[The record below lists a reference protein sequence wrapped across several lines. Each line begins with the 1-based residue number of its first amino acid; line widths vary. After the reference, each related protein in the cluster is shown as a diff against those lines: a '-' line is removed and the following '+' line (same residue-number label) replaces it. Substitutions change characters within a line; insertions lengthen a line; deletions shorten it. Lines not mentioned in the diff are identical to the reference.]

1 MSINVW
7 DFGAADDDPVGRL
20 VDGLGLASGERSG
33 QEPIAI
39 ARVMAE
45 ARRPGADGLVWAA
58 VALRLL
64 AGSAEPS
71 AIGDMATWRRVVA
84 NLDQAAWF
92 AAAGPDAKALYDA
105 VIEQVLADHAC
116 TGLRPTMSEVLGRI
130 AALPAPVVVAG
141 VLDFTAGF
149 FDNAESAALA
159 PAFVEVVEAQA
170 AARGRAVDAP
180 R

>member
-1 MSINVW
+1 MSEDIW
-7 DFGAADDDPVGRL
+7 GLAAADDDLVGRL
-20 VDGLGLASGERSG
+20 VNELGLTLDGHAGP
-33 QEPIAI
+33 EPGVRG
-39 ARVMAE
+39 RVMAE
-45 ARRPGADGLVWAA
+45 ANRPGADGLVCAV

-64 AGSAEPS
+64 AGGADPS
-71 AIGDMATWRRVVA
+71 AIGDVATWKRVA
-84 NLDQAAWF
+84 ASLDRAAWF
-92 AAAGPDAKALYDA
+92 AAAGTEARALYDA

-170 AARGRAVDAP
+170 AMRIRGTAPAR
-180 R
+180 

>member
-1 MSINVW
+1 MSMDVW
-7 DFGAADDDPVGRL
+7 DFGTADDDPVERL
-20 VDGLGLASGERSG
+20 VDGLGLASGERSR
-33 QEPIAI
+33 QEPAMIES
-39 ARVMAE
+39 VMAE
-45 ARRPGADGLVWAA
+45 ARKPGAAGFLWAA

-64 AGSAEPS
+64 AGGAEPS
-71 AIGDMATWRRVVA
+71 ANGTVAIWRRVA
-84 NLDQAAWF
+84 ASHGPGAWF

-130 AALPAPVVVAG
+130 AALPAPVAVAG
-141 VLDFTAGF
+141 VLDFTMGF
-149 FDNAESAALA
+149 FDNEESAALA

-170 AARGRAVDAP
+170 AARMGARGAP